1 MPLKIMLVDS
11 DRGRGALLRRA
22 LEDVGH
28 EVDVCR
34 ARGLDLLTQLRQSAA
49 NVVIIDMEMPDRDT
63 LESLRSISREN
74 PRPVVMYADKT
85 DAQTTTAAIK
95 AGVSAYVVGEVNAE
109 RVRPIVEVAIA
120 RFGEFQALREELER
134 TQNTLA
140 GRKVVE
146 RAKGLLMQRRK
157 MDEQTAYATLRK
169 LAMDRNQRLV
179 DVARTLIELSDVLG

>member
-1 MPLKIMLVDS
+1 
-11 DRGRGALLRRA
+11 
-22 LEDVGH
+22 
-28 EVDVCR
+28 
-34 ARGLDLLTQLRQSAA
+34 
-49 NVVIIDMEMPDRDT
+49 
-63 LESLRSISREN
+63 
-74 PRPVVMYADKT
+74 MYADKT
-85 DAQTTTAAIK
+85 DTQTTTAAIK

-140 GRKVVE
+140 ERKVVE

-157 MDEQTAYATLRK
+157 LDEQTAYATLRK

>member
-22 LEDVGH
+22 LEDAGH

-34 ARGLDLLTQLRQSAA
+34 VCGLDLLAQLRQSAA

-85 DAQTTTAAIK
+85 DKQTTTAAIK

-134 TQNTLA
+134 AQNTLA
-140 GRKVVE
+140 ERKVVE
-146 RAKGLLMQRRK
+146 RAKGLLMQRRN

>member
-22 LEDVGH
+22 LEDAGH

-34 ARGLDLLTQLRQSAA
+34 ACGLDLLAQLRQSAA

-85 DAQTTTAAIK
+85 DTQTTTAAIK

-140 GRKVVE
+140 ERKVVE
-146 RAKGLLMQRRK
+146 RAKGLLMQRRN